1 MFIKV
6 KVFSGSRREEVI
18 VKGNCEFEIKVR
30 EKAEKGRANKKVK
43 ELLSKFLN
51 VPDGMVRAGSYTK
64 NQNI

>member
-30 EKAEKGRANKKVK
+30 GKSRKG
-43 ELLSKFLN
+43 ESK
-51 VPDGMVRAGSYTK
+51 
-64 NQNI
+64 